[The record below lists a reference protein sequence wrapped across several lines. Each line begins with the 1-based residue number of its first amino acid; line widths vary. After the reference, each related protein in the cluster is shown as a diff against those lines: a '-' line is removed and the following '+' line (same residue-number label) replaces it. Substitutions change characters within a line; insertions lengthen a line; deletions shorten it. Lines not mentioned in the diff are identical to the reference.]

1 MKRRARNST
10 RRASRTLTALKV
22 RRPQSVR
29 PQARDVLLRMTAIA
43 VAAGADQVAEAAAVG
58 RVVATLSLN
67 LVELEERSGSRI
79 RAFLFFCCLIW
90 MNSSKFKQ
98 VLNEQRRGA

>member
-1 MKRRARNST
+1 
-10 RRASRTLTALKV
+10 
-22 RRPQSVR
+22 
-29 PQARDVLLRMTAIA
+29 MTAIA

-79 RAFLFFCCLIW
+79 RAFLFFLLPYLDEL
-90 MNSSKFKQ
+90 Q
-98 VLNEQRRGA
+98 